1 MDKNKIFLFDPLKQ
15 REYSYESFFD
25 RLNNVESLPLFIY
38 TDDIFEIFVLIT
50 ASVLYKKNIVLLDND
65 FKESELGQLGLND
78 DSLLKRETVVF
89 NKRVDENN
97 FIDSVQESKDW
108 RITLYTSGTTG
119 QPKKITHSLKSISRM
134 VKISDKKKNDVW
146 GFAYNP
152 THIAGLQVFFQALF
166 NLDTII
172 NLFGPSSGEILSLI
186 DEYNITNIS
195 ATPTFYRMLVPG
207 NRKFNSIKRITSGG
221 ENFNLALFQRM
232 SEIFP
237 NARILNVYAS
247 TEAGSLFASDCDTFS
262 IKEEDAENV
271 KIVEGELLIHKS
283 MLGISDSFE
292 LEGDWY
298 KTNDMVELLPDRNL
312 QFKFVGRKN
321 EMINVGGY
329 KVNPGEVEEIINNH
343 PGVIVS
349 RVYGRKNSVLGN
361 VLIADVTVGN
371 QGVIEKDL
379 KRYLQEYLQPF
390 KVPRII
396 NLVDAI
402 EVTRTGK
409 LKRV

>member
-1 MDKNKIFLFDPLKQ
+1 MDKNKVFLFDPLKQ
-15 REYSYESFFD
+15 REYSYERFFD
-25 RLNNVESLPLFIY
+25 RLNNIESIPLFIY
-38 TDDIFEIFVLIT
+38 TDDIFEIFATII
-50 ASVLYKKNIVLLDND
+50 ASLMYNKNIVLLDPD
-65 FKESELGQLGLND
+65 FKETELMQLGLNNE
-78 DSLLKRETVVF
+78 SLLMRDSVLLSKG
-89 NKRVDENN
+89 VDENN
-97 FIDSVQESKDW
+97 FSDLIGESGDW
-108 RITLYTSGTTG
+108 QITLYTSGTTG
-119 QPKKITHSLKSISRM
+119 QPKKITHTLKSLSRM
-134 VKISDKKKNDVW
+134 VKISDRKKNDVW

-152 THIAGLQVFFQALF
+152 THIAGLQVFFQAVL
-166 NLDTII
+166 NLNTIV
-172 NLFGPSSGEILSLI
+172 NLFALSSDKILSLI
-186 DEYNITNIS
+186 DDYNITNIS

-221 ENFNLALFQRM
+221 ENFNPALFQRM

-247 TEAGSLFASDCDTFS
+247 TEAGSLFASDGDTFS

-283 MLGISDSFE
+283 MLGISDSFQ
-292 LEGDWY
+292 LDGDWY
-298 KTNDMVELLPDRNL
+298 KTNDMVELLPDNNL

-343 PGVIVS
+343 PGVTIS
-349 RVYGRKNSVLGN
+349 KVYGRRNSVLGN
-361 VLIADVTVGN
+361 VLVADVTAGTPDVT
-371 QGVIEKDL
+371 EKDL

-390 KVPRII
+390 KIPRII

>member
-1 MDKNKIFLFDPLKQ
+1 MDKNKIFLFDPLQQ
-15 REYSYESFFD
+15 REYSYERFFD
-25 RLNNVESLPLFIY
+25 RLNNIESIPSFIY
-38 TDDIFEIFVLIT
+38 TDDIFEIFLTVT
-50 ASVLYKKNIVLLDND
+50 ASLLYNKNIVLLDYD
-65 FKESELGQLGLND
+65 FKESELGQFGLND
-78 DSLLKRETVVF
+78 ESLLKREPVAL

-97 FIDSVQESKDW
+97 FIQSVQESRDW
-108 RITLYTSGTTG
+108 QITLYTSGTTG
-119 QPKKITHSLKSISRM
+119 QPKKITHGFKSISRM

-152 THIAGLQVFFQALF
+152 THIAGLQVFLQAIF
-166 NLDTII
+166 NLNTII
-172 NLFGPSSGEILSLI
+172 NLFGSSSGEILSLI

-195 ATPTFYRMLVPG
+195 ATPTFYRMLVPS
-207 NRKFNSIKRITSGG
+207 NRKFNTIKRITSGG
-221 ENFNLALFQRM
+221 EKFNPALFQRM

-247 TEAGSLFASDCDTFS
+247 TEAGSLFASDGDSFS
-262 IKEEDAENV
+262 IKKEDAENV
-271 KIVEGELLIHKS
+271 KIVDGELLIHKH

-298 KTNDMVELLPDRNL
+298 NTNDLVEFLPDSNL
-312 QFKFVGRKN
+312 RFKFIGRKN

-329 KVNPGEVEEIINNH
+329 KVNPCEVEEIINSH
-343 PGVIVS
+343 PAVTVS
-349 RVYGRKNSVLGN
+349 RVYGRKNSVIGN
-361 VLIADVTVGN
+361 VLIADVTVEN
-371 QGVIEKDL
+371 SNVSEKDL
-379 KRYLQEYLQPF
+379 KSFLQEYLQPF
-390 KVPRII
+390 KIPRII